1 MDRNI
6 TTFRQLY
13 YACKEENKKIYEIAL
28 DNEASNGEYTE
39 YRVRLQAKKSLDA
52 MKEAVKEISC
62 WGDSMMEGCG
72 KGFAVINNNGLYKDI
87 SNYDSPFTVE
97 ELTRYNTYNFGVAG
111 ETSYEIALRAGGIG
125 IYTDRNLHL
134 TSYTTERAKLKDDY
148 GNVVKMNDFSGYGWE
163 NNDYPNAD
171 VL

>member
-1 MDRNI
+1 MMD
-6 TTFRQLY
+6 
-13 YACKEENKKIYEIAL
+13 
-28 DNEASNGEYTE
+28 
-39 YRVRLQAKKSLDA
+39 
-52 MKEAVKEISC
+52 
-62 WGDSMMEGCG
+62 GCG
-72 KGFAVINNNGLYKDI
+72 KGFAVINNNGLYKGI

-111 ETSYEIALRAGGIG
+111 ETSYEIAIRAGGIG

-134 TSYTTERAKLKDDY
+134 TSYTTERARLIDDY

>member
-1 MDRNI
+1 
-6 TTFRQLY
+6 
-13 YACKEENKKIYEIAL
+13 
-28 DNEASNGEYTE
+28 
-39 YRVRLQAKKSLDA
+39 
-52 MKEAVKEISC
+52 
-62 WGDSMMEGCG
+62 MMEGCG
-72 KGFAVINNNGLYKDI
+72 KGFALINNNGLYKDI

-97 ELTRYNTYNFGVAG
+97 ELTRYNTYNFGVTG
-111 ETSYEIALRAGGIG
+111 ETSYEIAIRAGGIG

-134 TSYTTERAKLKDDY
+134 TSYTTERARLIDDY